1 MLIIQQAEAK
11 IILLAQPL
19 FRLAIYRSGVQV
31 AESLMLCP
39 CVSDA
44 SLPSVDQ
51 AEIPWPAML
60 TLPAPHSSAGWPWQP
75 SPAPL
80 QKRSQRYKVLHH
92 LSWLQTINSLRK
104 SVLVPGTSDAASAC
118 SLLFLSG
125 MTQCLPDLGVHTLPG
140 LASVDVRCSL
150 SVQLHS
156 KQNKQSHHTA

>member
-44 SLPSVDQ
+44 SLPFVDQ

-75 SPAPL
+75 SPAQPSPTAETESEVQSAAPFKL
-80 QKRSQRYKVLHH
+80 ATNNKQPEKECAGPRY
-92 LSWLQTINSLRK
+92 LR
-104 SVLVPGTSDAASAC
+104 C
-118 SLLFLSG
+118 CFCLLFIISIRHDSVSSRLRSA
-125 MTQCLPDLGVHTLPG
+125 HTPWFG
-140 LASVDVRCSL
+140 FC
-150 SVQLHS
+150 
-156 KQNKQSHHTA
+156 